1 MKRHFLLLTLF
12 VGIAHSISF
21 SVAQT
26 REWKMLHMGNR
37 HFNSG
42 QYAEAE
48 RYYNE
53 ALKENPQS
61 SRALFNLGDTYLAQ
75 NNAQGAMKM
84 YAGAAKIENNKV
96 IRAMSFHNMGYIH
109 HKNNQ
114 LEEAIKY
121 YKEALRN
128 NPQDD
133 DTRYNLAL
141 CQKQLKDKQQQQQQ
155 QQPQSQQ
162 GQDKEEEQ
170 PDNPKQNQKQQQP
183 QGGMSNDNAEQLL
196 NLSRQS
202 ERETRERINSHP
214 QPRRKQLPKNW

>member
-1 MKRHFLLLTLF
+1 MKRYLLFIFFLMGVAHF
-12 VGIAHSISF
+12 ISF
-21 SVAQT
+21 SKAQT

-37 HFNSG
+37 HFSRG

-53 ALKENPQS
+53 ALKENPQDA
-61 SRALFNLGDTYLAQ
+61 RALFNLGDTYLAQ

-84 YAGAAKIENNKV
+84 YAGAAKNESNKV
-96 IRAMSFHNMGYIH
+96 IKAMSYHNMGYIY

-128 NPQDD
+128 NPNDD

-141 CQKQLKDKQQQQQQ
+141 CQKQLKDKQQQQQ
-155 QQPQSQQ
+155 PQNEQ
-162 GQDKEEEQ
+162 GQGKEEEQ
-170 PDNPKQNQKQQQP
+170 QPEKQEQNPQKQQP
-183 QGGMSNDNAEQLL
+183 QGGMSNENAEQLL

-202 ERETRERINSHP
+202 ERETRERINNQP
-214 QPRRKQLPKNW
+214 QPRRKQFPKNW